1 MWVVLKY
8 KKNEFE
14 ILKKSLTSILGDK
27 PEFYFP
33 RVKIKKIIKG
43 KIKDCKKNLLDKY
56 ILCNH
61 SKFSNINVMNLINY
75 AKGIQHVLSG
85 YHENQK
91 NLSSFVKTCKA
102 HENEDGFLKQ
112 SFFNN
117 LIGNRIQFHSG
128 LFSQLIFEVIEDK
141 KKELKILGNK
151 IKFKIS
157 KDQQN
162 LLFKYV

>member
-61 SKFSNINVMNLINY
+61 GKGRTFIDMYPGQGDSPLLNYVELVRWGKFDRLYIEYFREIF
-75 AKGIQHVLSG
+75 AKDNFTVDVPEYDKFG
-85 YHENQK
+85 
-91 NLSSFVKTCKA
+91 A
-102 HENEDGFLKQ
+102 
-112 SFFNN
+112 
-117 LIGNRIQFHSG
+117 G
-128 LFSQLIFEVIEDK
+128 LTPDQLP
-141 KKELKILGNK
+141 
-151 IKFKIS
+151 
-157 KDQQN
+157 Q
-162 LLFKYV
+162 